1 MEFGNRDSDSDS
13 LWEKVILL
21 DGRRLLPKQG
31 FEPTSSRSVA
41 NACLHHL
48 TTPPLFGS
56 VMIAWLCSCSHPYKG
71 KADHVHRRDQPS
83 F

>member
-1 MEFGNRDSDSDS
+1 MISGGGVGGDSGGGGGRGRVELGNRDSDSDS
-13 LWEKVILL
+13 LWEKVIIL

-41 NACLHHL
+41 
-48 TTPPLFGS
+48 
-56 VMIAWLCSCSHPYKG
+56 WLCSCCHPYKG